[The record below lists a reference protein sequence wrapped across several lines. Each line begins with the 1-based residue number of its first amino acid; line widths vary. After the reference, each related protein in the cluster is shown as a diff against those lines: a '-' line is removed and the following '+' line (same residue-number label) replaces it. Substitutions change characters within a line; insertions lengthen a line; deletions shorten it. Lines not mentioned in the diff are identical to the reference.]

1 MSNTGSIGVGVIG
14 CGTIAY
20 WAHLRTLR
28 KMPAV
33 RVAGLIDPD
42 PRALARANRLVNA
55 STYDSVE
62 ALLRARDVD
71 AVVIASPTHLH
82 SEHVIAACAAS
93 KHVYLEKPMAIDKPS
108 VLRTA
113 AAIEDAGIRFAVGFN
128 RRFHPAFQRGRELLR
143 DGAIGKVKT
152 VLSSFSEPLLEKDMP
167 EWKRNRQTGGGVL
180 LDLGIHHFDLYRW
193 FLDDEFEE
201 IHAQIESISSDQE
214 TAFVRIRMQKNT
226 NISGYFSFT
235 SSRSDYLEF
244 HGDLGILRI
253 DLHRGSLEWRKPR
266 RLGYGVRRRFTIPRA
281 SDIPWKLRKFIS
293 PSFDPSYGR
302 ALHAFMQT
310 VRRSEATAAP
320 LAGIEDGVRSM
331 QAVLAAEESALSG
344 IGVRLSRD

>member
-1 MSNTGSIGVGVIG
+1 MSNAESIGVGVIG

-20 WAHLRTLR
+20 WAHLRNLR

-33 RVAGLIDPD
+33 HVAGLVDPD
-42 PRALARANRLVNA
+42 PRALARANKLVHA

-62 ALLRARDVD
+62 ALLRAQGID
-71 AVVIASPTHLH
+71 AVVIASPTYLH
-82 SEHVIAACAAS
+82 SGHVIAACAAA

-108 VLRTA
+108 VLSA
-113 AAIEDAGIRFAVGFN
+113 AKAIEDAGIRFAVGFN

-143 DGAIGKVKT
+143 GVAIGKVKT
-152 VLSSFSEPLLEKDMP
+152 VLSSFSEPVPEKDMP
-167 EWKRNRQTGGGVL
+167 EWKRNRQSGGGVL

-193 FLDDEFEE
+193 FLDDELED
-201 IHAQIESISSDQE
+201 IRAQIESISSEHD
-214 TAFVRIRMQKNT
+214 TAFVRIRMKKKT
-226 NISGYFSFT
+226 NISGHFSFT

-244 HGDLGILRI
+244 HGELGILRI

-266 RLGYGVRRRFTIPRA
+266 RLGYGVRRQFIIPRA

-302 ALHAFMQT
+302 ALHSFIQT
-310 VRRSEATAAP
+310 VSRGEATATP
-320 LAGIEDGVRSM
+320 LAGIDDGVRST

-344 IGVRLSRD
+344 NSVCLNHD